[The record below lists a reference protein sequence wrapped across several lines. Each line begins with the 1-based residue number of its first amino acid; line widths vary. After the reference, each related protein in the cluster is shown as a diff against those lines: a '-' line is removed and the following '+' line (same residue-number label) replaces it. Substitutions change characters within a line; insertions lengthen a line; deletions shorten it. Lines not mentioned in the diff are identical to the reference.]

1 MALITSDQVAAAYAA
16 LATGDRARMLEMWHE
31 DMRWLVPGHNPLSGW
46 KNNVDEFMG
55 FMAEVGR
62 LSDNSF
68 RMDTI
73 VVNTAEDS
81 SADVTHNT
89 GNRAGEPD
97 RRLRHR
103 RHPLDALARRQ
114 GFRGPWRH
122 LRRRNGAV
130 RRVLV
135 VVGRDPPMPIIS
147 VKVIQGF
154 FTEEQ
159 KAALLP
165 ALTDAF
171 CNATIPAARPYIY
184 VTVEEVPRGK
194 WALGGRALP
203 DPSFLVNDFVPM
215 IEDAADEFVKVY
227 GVERRRPRGPDAP
240 TEPEQG

>member
-1 MALITSDQVAAAYAA
+1 MASITAEQVAAAYAA

-97 RRLRHR
+97 RRLDIDVIHWMRWR
-103 RHPLDALARRQ
+103 DGKVYEAR
-114 GFRGPWRH
+114 
-122 LRRRNGAV
+122 GAIF
-130 RRVLV
+130 
-135 VVGRDPPMPIIS
+135 GDGTA
-147 VKVIQGF
+147 QY
-154 FTEEQ
+154 
-159 KAALLP
+159 
-165 ALTDAF
+165 DAF
-171 CNATIPAARPYIY
+171 
-184 VTVEEVPRGK
+184 
-194 WALGGRALP
+194 W
-203 DPSFLVNDFVPM
+203 S
-215 IEDAADEFVKVY
+215 
-227 GVERRRPRGPDAP
+227 
-240 TEPEQG
+240 